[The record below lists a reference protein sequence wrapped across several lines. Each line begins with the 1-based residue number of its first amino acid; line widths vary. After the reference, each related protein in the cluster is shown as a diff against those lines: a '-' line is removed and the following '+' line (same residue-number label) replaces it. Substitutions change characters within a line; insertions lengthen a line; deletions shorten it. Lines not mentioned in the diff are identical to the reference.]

1 MYIALYV
8 INYSHDMRVSISSYE
23 NTLITLY
30 DNVPPTNRKSIHI
43 QTHLSY
49 KVNMLGISTKTK
61 QTT

>member
-8 INYSHDMRVSISSYE
+8 ISYSHDMRVSISSYE

-30 DNVPPTNRKSIHI
+30 DNVPPTNRKGIYI